1 MRYAFIMALLSLT
14 VFPLAMMTGQEYTV
28 RAIEADSGKLLR
40 GMPITLRYDCVYTG
54 SGLKL
59 KVKCKFIQRKTGA
72 DGLAHFPEAGS
83 IPAIDD
89 IFSLPI
95 AYGAVCCDLTN
106 PVVPGTGTI
115 KFKRRTF
122 GEMVQWIV
130 AGP

>member
-1 MRYAFIMALLSLT
+1 MRHGAIVVSLGLVLFHLPAMA
-14 VFPLAMMTGQEYTV
+14 GQEYTV
-28 RAIEADSGKLLR
+28 RAVEADSGKLLK

-59 KVKCKFIQRKTGA
+59 KVNCRFIQRKTGA

-83 IPAIDD
+83 LHAIDD

>member
-1 MRYAFIMALLSLT
+1 MRKTVILVLGLAL
-14 VFPLAMMTGQEYTV
+14 FPYRVLAGQEYTV
-28 RAIEADSGKLLR
+28 RAVDADSGNPLK

-59 KVKCKFIQRKTGA
+59 KANCKFIQRKTGA

-83 IPAIDD
+83 LHAIDD

-95 AYGAVCCDLTN
+95 AYGAVCCDLTK
-106 PVVPGTGTI
+106 PIVPGIGTI
-115 KFKRRTF
+115 TFKRRTVS
-122 GEMVQWIV
+122 EMMQWIF